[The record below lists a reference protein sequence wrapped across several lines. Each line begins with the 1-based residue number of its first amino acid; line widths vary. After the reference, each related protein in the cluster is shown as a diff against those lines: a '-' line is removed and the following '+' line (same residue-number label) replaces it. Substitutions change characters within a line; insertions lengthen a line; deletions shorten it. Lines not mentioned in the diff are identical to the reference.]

1 MMRVHGLYLSGRP
14 DTVTLEETSWT
25 MPEEW
30 VSILGRA
37 GRDGLECQ
45 ALGKIRVEG
54 LREEEDAIGA
64 SEFGRLRGE
73 PLATATGRG
82 SVLRPTKTGPQQL
95 VRLGFRWCAGLERRR
110 CLRQYAVDFAPR
122 PASSP

>member
-1 MMRVHGLYLSGRP
+1 
-14 DTVTLEETSWT
+14 

-64 SEFGRLRGE
+64 SVKSNHHSDRDTSELGQAADVTEG
-73 PLATATGRG
+73 T
-82 SVLRPTKTGPQQL
+82 PTHAK
-95 VRLGFRWCAGLERRR
+95 V
-110 CLRQYAVDFAPR
+110 
-122 PASSP
+122 

>member
-1 MMRVHGLYLSGRP
+1 
-14 DTVTLEETSWT
+14 

-82 SVLRPTKTGPQQL
+82 GHLAPEIQSSTTAVGPAQASEGAPVSNSPVASDSTPWIRHPAPHHHANGTNAARHQGGSV
-95 VRLGFRWCAGLERRR
+95 EREV
-110 CLRQYAVDFAPR
+110 YG
-122 PASSP
+122 

>member
-1 MMRVHGLYLSGRP
+1 
-14 DTVTLEETSWT
+14 

-73 PLATATGRG
+73 PLATATERG
-82 SVLRPTKTGPQQL
+82 GLHAPEIQSNTTAVGPAQTS
-95 VRLGFRWCAGLERRR
+95 GST
-110 CLRQYAVDFAPR
+110 
-122 PASSP
+122 PASDIARCPPTVCRGFGNPLRIITPMEPMRSGTRGQRGA

>member
-1 MMRVHGLYLSGRP
+1 MHHDAYMAFTCPAGLIQDSQ
-14 DTVTLEETSWT
+14 ETSWT

-73 PLATATGRG
+73 PLATATERG
-82 SVLRPTKTGPQQL
+82 SVLAPETKATPQQL
-95 VRLGFRWCAGLERRR
+95 VR
-110 CLRQYAVDFAPR
+110 
-122 PASSP
+122 